1 MIGRLLGGI
10 AGLALL
16 AGCAAETQ
24 VVAPQGFPV
33 AKDAVVSDAMTVAP
47 GDMARMQQV
56 GAEILFWDQPTRE
69 RNFRQMEKLFPGY
82 VVKSGPL
89 VMKWPDGPALPVPS
103 ATIDS
108 YMKANNVAGL
118 IVIKDGRIR
127 LERYGLGFTREGRW
141 TSFSV
146 AKSFTS
152 TLVGAAIKDGFIQS
166 LDDPVTRY
174 IPELE
179 GSGYDGV
186 TIKQLLT
193 MTSGVRWNE
202 DYTDPNSDVAR
213 MYAKPAPAGMD
224 ATVAY
229 MRTLPRDTAPGQKF
243 VYKTGETNLIGVL
256 VSKAIGGRSI
266 ATYLSEKIWSK
277 YGFEQDA
284 FWMTDPSGH
293 EVSGCCLSASLRDY
307 ALMGVMTLKD
317 GFQLGNHEAVNRGW
331 IAEATRPHVTFNAAG
346 FGYGYQW
353 WTYPGGLYGGQGIFG
368 QSITIDPTT
377 KTVVAMVGAWP
388 RATGSDL
395 TQPRLKFVSELIAAA
410 AQ

>member
-16 AGCAAETQ
+16 AGCAAETGG
-24 VVAPQGFPV
+24 ASLNGIPV

-47 GDMARMQQV
+47 SDLGRLQQV

-69 RNFRQMEKLFPGY
+69 RNFRQMEKIFPGY
-82 VVKSGPL
+82 VVKAGSRVKPL
-89 VMKWPDGPALPVPS
+89 PAGAPLPVDG
-103 ATIDS
+103 ATVDA

-118 IVIKDGRIR
+118 IVIQDGRVR
-127 LERYGLGFTREGRW
+127 LERYGLGFGREGRW

-146 AKSFTS
+146 AKSFAS
-152 TLVGAAIKDGFIQS
+152 TLVGAAIKDGFIKS
-166 LDDPVTRY
+166 VDEPVTRY
-174 IPELE
+174 IPELA

-186 TIKQLLT
+186 TIAQLLT

-229 MRTLPRDTAPGQKF
+229 MRTLPRETRPGEKF

-256 VSKAIGGRSI
+256 VSNAIGDRSI
-266 ATYLSEKIWSK
+266 ATYLSEKIWQP

-284 FWMTDPSGH
+284 FWMVDPTGQ
-293 EVSGCCLSASLRDY
+293 EVSGCCLSVSLRDY
-307 ALMGVMTLKD
+307 ARMGLFALEGGGGLVPD
-317 GFQLGNHEAVNRGW
+317 GW
-331 IAEATRPHVTFNAAG
+331 IAEATRPHVTLNAAG

-353 WTYPGGLYGGQGIFG
+353 WTYPGRLYGGQGIFG
-368 QSITIDPTT
+368 QSVTVDPKT
-377 KTVVAMVGAWP
+377 KTVVAIVSAWP

-395 TQPRLKFVSELIAAA
+395 TMPRLKFVSELVAAA
-410 AQ
+410 GK